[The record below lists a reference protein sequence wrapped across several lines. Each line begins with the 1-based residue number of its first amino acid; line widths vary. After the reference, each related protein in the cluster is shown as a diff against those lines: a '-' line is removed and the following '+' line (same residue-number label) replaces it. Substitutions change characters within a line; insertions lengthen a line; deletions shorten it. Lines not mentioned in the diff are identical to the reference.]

1 MKDIKDILPENKDCP
16 YLDKC
21 NHIDCNTFCLKRYK
35 TNYYFDN
42 ANISKEKRI
51 RFPLRIDS
59 DGSDEKAFTRLAII
73 DKDIIDFVDKGKS
86 LYIYSR
92 NVGNGKTSWALRLC
106 NSYISKVWYEK
117 EMEPIVLF
125 INVPRFLLELKSDIS
140 NKSEY
145 IAHIKENITTCDLVV
160 WDDIGSK
167 NGTEFEVSHLLSI
180 IDQRINNNKSN
191 IYTSNLNNEELH
203 QFLGD
208 RLYSRVYNY
217 SECINIVG
225 KDKRGMYNE

>member
-92 NVGNGKTSWALRLC
+92 NVGNGKTSWALR
-106 NSYISKVWYEK
+106 
-117 EMEPIVLF
+117 
-125 INVPRFLLELKSDIS
+125 
-140 NKSEY
+140 
-145 IAHIKENITTCDLVV
+145 
-160 WDDIGSK
+160 
-167 NGTEFEVSHLLSI
+167 
-180 IDQRINNNKSN
+180 
-191 IYTSNLNNEELH
+191 
-203 QFLGD
+203 
-208 RLYSRVYNY
+208 
-217 SECINIVG
+217 
-225 KDKRGMYNE
+225 